1 MKLTFDREKFISAV
15 KWTNSIL
22 DKGHL
27 GKDDGNEDFSSIRI
41 KPIDKGRVRFSSY
54 SANTSERTIIVD
66 ADIEDPIQY
75 DSGYLAL
82 ELAASALSRLPAQIT
97 SDKVVLSYDTDH
109 NASKAFADVGLQ
121 VTLPVLSSQEQ
132 SKPVTTNE
140 GATHIGDFSVD
151 ELASTLTM
159 LSCIPEN
166 SQSATP
172 MTMSIDF
179 RPDPEDDSKMNLMA
193 TDTFTLSIR
202 SIDYKRFYK
211 DGEFKPIAIPLSD
224 LNSMFD
230 SDSHGIVSLYLDNT
244 DDRYILFSF
253 DDDKTSKIN
262 RMDVPALDDRIY
274 QSMIVPD
281 RDQYFD
287 VDYETIYNAIHRL
300 GMWNKDDIICLDLN
314 KEDQTLDIRTQ
325 DNSWTTT
332 IPVSN
337 INVDRDG
344 YHVEFTYSNIYKPLK
359 TMNYPKV
366 RYMLEDGGT
375 NVIVWKQLKSD
386 DTADD
391 STYIISTFS
400 ATANDEDES

>member
-1 MKLTFDREKFISAV
+1 MKLIFDREKFISAV

-41 KPIDKGRVRFSSY
+41 KPVDKGRVRFSSY
-54 SANTSERTIIVD
+54 SANTSERTILVD

-75 DSGYLAL
+75 ESGYLAL

-109 NASKAFADVGLQ
+109 NASKAFADVGLR

-140 GATHIGDFSVD
+140 GATHIGDFSAD
-151 ELASTLTM
+151 ELSSTLTM

-179 RPDPEDDSKMNLMA
+179 RPDPKDDSKMNLMA

-230 SDSHGIVSLYLDNT
+230 SDSHGIVSMYLDNV

-262 RMDVPALDDRIY
+262 RMDVPALNDKTY

-287 VDYETIYNAIHRL
+287 MDYETIYNAIHRL

-314 KEDQTLDIRTQ
+314 KKAQSLDIHTQ
-325 DNSWTTT
+325 DNSWKTT

-337 INVDRDG
+337 VNVDKAT

-359 TMNYPKV
+359 SMNYPEV

-400 ATANDEDES
+400 AAANDEDES

>member
-1 MKLTFDREKFISAV
+1 MKLIFDREKFISAV

-41 KPIDKGRVRFSSY
+41 KPVDKGRVRFSSY
-54 SANTSERTIIVD
+54 SANTSERTILVD

-75 DSGYLAL
+75 ESGYLAL

-109 NASKAFADVGLQ
+109 NASKAFADVGLR

-140 GATHIGDFSVD
+140 GATHIGDFSAD
-151 ELASTLTM
+151 ELSSTLTM

-179 RPDPEDDSKMNLMA
+179 RPDPKDDSKMNLMA

-230 SDSHGIVSLYLDNT
+230 SDSHGIVSMYLDNV

-262 RMDVPALDDRIY
+262 RMDVPALNDKTY

-287 VDYETIYNAIHRL
+287 MDYETIYNAIHRL

-314 KEDQTLDIRTQ
+314 KEAQSLDIHTQ
-325 DNSWTTT
+325 DNSWKTT

-337 INVDRDG
+337 VNVDKDT

-359 TMNYPKV
+359 SMNYPEV

-400 ATANDEDES
+400 AAANDEDES

>member
-1 MKLTFDREKFISAV
+1 MKLIFDREKFISAV

-41 KPIDKGRVRFSSY
+41 KPVDKGRVRFSSY
-54 SANTSERTIIVD
+54 SANTSERTILVD

-75 DSGYLAL
+75 ESGYLAL

-109 NASKAFADVGLQ
+109 NASKAFADVGLR

-140 GATHIGDFSVD
+140 GATHIGDFSAD
-151 ELASTLTM
+151 ELSSTLTM

-179 RPDPEDDSKMNLMA
+179 RPDPKDDSKMNLMA

-230 SDSHGIVSLYLDNT
+230 SDSHGIVSMYLDNV

-262 RMDVPALDDRIY
+262 RMDVPALNDKTY

-287 VDYETIYNAIHRL
+287 MDYETIYNAIHRL

-314 KEDQTLDIRTQ
+314 KEAQSLDIHTQ
-325 DNSWTTT
+325 DNSWKTT

-337 INVDRDG
+337 VNVDKAT

-359 TMNYPKV
+359 SMNYPEV

-400 ATANDEDES
+400 AAANDEDES

>member
-1 MKLTFDREKFISAV
+1 MKLIFDREKFISAV

-41 KPIDKGRVRFSSY
+41 KPVDKGRVRFSSY
-54 SANTSERTIIVD
+54 SANTSERTILVD

-75 DSGYLAL
+75 ESGYLAL

-109 NASKAFADVGLQ
+109 NASKAFADVGLR

-140 GATHIGDFSVD
+140 GATHIGDFSAD
-151 ELASTLTM
+151 ELSSTLTM

-230 SDSHGIVSLYLDNT
+230 SDSHGIVSMYLDNV

-262 RMDVPALDDRIY
+262 RMDVPALNDKTY

-287 VDYETIYNAIHRL
+287 MDYETIYNAIHRL

-314 KEDQTLDIRTQ
+314 KEAQSLDIHTQ
-325 DNSWTTT
+325 DNSWNTT

-337 INVDRDG
+337 VNVDKDT

-359 TMNYPKV
+359 SMNYPEV

-400 ATANDEDES
+400 AAANDEDES

>member
-1 MKLTFDREKFISAV
+1 MKLIFDREKFISAV

-41 KPIDKGRVRFSSY
+41 KPVDKGRVRFSSY
-54 SANTSERTIIVD
+54 SANTSERTILVD

-75 DSGYLAL
+75 KSGYLAL
-82 ELAASALSRLPAQIT
+82 ELAASALSSLPAQIT

-109 NASKAFADVGLQ
+109 NASKAFADVGLR

-140 GATHIGDFSVD
+140 GATHIGDFSAD
-151 ELASTLTM
+151 ELSSTLTM

-179 RPDPEDDSKMNLMA
+179 RPDPKDDSKMNLMA

-224 LNSMFD
+224 LNSMFA
-230 SDSHGIVSLYLDNT
+230 SDSHGIVSMYLDNV

-262 RMDVPALDDRIY
+262 RMDVPALNDKTY

-287 VDYETIYNAIHRL
+287 MDYETIYNAIHRL

-314 KEDQTLDIRTQ
+314 KEAQSLDIHTQ
-325 DNSWTTT
+325 DNSWKTT

-337 INVDRDG
+337 VNVDKDT

-359 TMNYPKV
+359 SMNYPEV

-400 ATANDEDES
+400 AAANDEDES